1 MLEEIKELLV
11 NELNIANPDD
21 ITMDSNLTNDLGLNS
36 LELAELVVNCEE
48 KFDIEIDEE
57 VLHELITIGDV
68 VRYLEEK
75 LDRH

>member
-75 LDRH
+75 LDRR